1 MSDRAAKWQQ
11 QFQKGR
17 AAMAQVHAELQQWE
31 QLAHQ
36 AGAADER
43 GQRGAQI
50 RARVSELKLDLERLQ
65 RELTGLS
72 DQHIAQEVAQ
82 KSAAQLRDEV
92 GQAMAELQEL
102 SRRAKG
108 LPGTNGTAAPSKA
121 PASST
126 GGLFV
131 RLGGDDKRQ
140 ASSGAELQPVSRR
153 AMLEQQQRAMRDMD
167 EQAVPQLECA
177 VSNVRQV
184 ANMIGREIRSQNSM
198 LVSLNEDFDRTQSRM
213 GRARTLLARLG
224 SGGGN
229 RRLLCSVVMLMAALI
244 ALFLYIV
251 GV

>member
-72 DQHIAQEVAQ
+72 DQHTAQEVC
-82 KSAAQLRDEV
+82 EV

-108 LPGTNGTAAPSKA
+108 LPGTNGTAAPSKV

-244 ALFLYIV
+244 ALFLYIM